1 MELDNYKLE
10 DIKDKNGNVLGTGF
24 IPITTEREEIVNF
37 LKDKI
42 PYVLDLEKEDIKY
55 DKNNIYYKIY
65 KYIRKLEK
73 EKEEK

>member
-1 MELDNYKLE
+1 MEDVYNEKTG
-10 DIKDKNGNVLGTGF
+10 DRMGTGF
-24 IPITTEREEIVNF
+24 IPITTEIEEIVNF